1 MVVLSVFGEQL
12 EWYLIN
18 NNKMT
23 DFMQKFQLNNETSKV
38 YFQKD
43 ISEFSKEELIHINN
57 YLLSLKYSKNKKS
70 YKESELNTKIVLIN
84 RINKIIQ

>member
-18 NNKMT
+18 NNKIT
-23 DFMQKFQLNNETSKV
+23 DFMQEFQLNNETSKV

-57 YLLSLKYSKNKKS
+57 YLLSLKYSNSKKS

>member
-57 YLLSLKYSKNKKS
+57 YLL
-70 YKESELNTKIVLIN
+70 
-84 RINKIIQ
+84 